1 MVSLSSELDCLVT
14 SLAGSLSVNLSP
26 LVLCGF
32 PLHCET
38 YLVVQSTG
46 PSLGVQAEQK
56 MGKKFLP
63 SQQSLSSCVP
73 TPWQMR
79 PDPALWTSGWWA
91 FGH

>member
-1 MVSLSSELDCLVT
+1 MSLSSELGCLVT

-26 LVLCGF
+26 LVLRGF

-56 MGKKFLP
+56 MGKSFYQVSRAYLLVSP
-63 SQQSLSSCVP
+63 H
-73 TPWQMR
+73 R
-79 PDPALWTSGWWA
+79 GR
-91 FGH
+91 